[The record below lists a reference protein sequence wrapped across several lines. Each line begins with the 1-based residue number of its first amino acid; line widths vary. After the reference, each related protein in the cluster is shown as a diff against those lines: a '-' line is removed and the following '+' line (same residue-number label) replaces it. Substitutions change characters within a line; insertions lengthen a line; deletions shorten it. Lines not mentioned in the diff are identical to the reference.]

1 MLNCW
6 PYMMEEKKEVVRQEA
21 TKLLT
26 LLNNAQ
32 DQFINSRN
40 RYYRLLSEKIKT
52 CQFAVLLFNRSDF
65 DEDSFQKITSVIDLI
80 SNSVQD
86 ILEAINDPDRLQEM
100 QYAVDEDEFMD
111 AFNADFN

>member
-1 MLNCW
+1 
-6 PYMMEEKKEVVRQEA
+6 MMEEKKEVVRQEA

-32 DQFINSRN
+32 DQLITSRN
-40 RYYRLLSEKIKT
+40 SYYRLLSEKIET
-52 CQFAVLLFNRSDF
+52 CQIAILLFNRSDF

-100 QYAVDEDEFMD
+100 QDAVDEDEFMV